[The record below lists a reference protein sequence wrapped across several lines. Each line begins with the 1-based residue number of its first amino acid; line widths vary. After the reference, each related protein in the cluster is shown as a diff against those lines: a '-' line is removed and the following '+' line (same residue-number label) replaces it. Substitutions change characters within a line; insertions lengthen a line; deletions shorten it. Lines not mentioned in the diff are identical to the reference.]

1 VPYPNEQRWRELAE
15 QAVEEQDEDK
25 FRELIKQLNEVL
37 EDKLQYLKEKN
48 RPYKHLEDT
57 E

>member
-1 VPYPNEQRWRELAE
+1 MPYPNEQRWRELTQ

-48 RPYKHLEDT
+48 QPFKPRQS
-57 E
+57 